1 MRLKTFIS
9 IILLSVGSLFGF
21 NVDSLEVS
29 FVNFYPGSEI
39 YELEGHSVLRLQ
51 YKDSLDVMI
60 SYGMF
65 DYNEPNFVYRFVKG
79 ETDYWVAMI
88 DTDIF
93 VRSYISQGRT
103 ISEHSIIMD
112 SAQKRKLLDLLNV
125 NLLPQN
131 SVYRYNYVKDN
142 CATRPLK
149 MLQDAYGDTIKL
161 QEPENEGAKC
171 RSYRDVMRLY
181 HRNYPWYQFGIDIAL
196 GQGIDYDLTPNE
208 KAFAPIVL
216 EHQLANATMGG
227 KKISGASRLIFEGK
241 DVVLGATPWYATPIF
256 VFSVLFVIVLVITIH
271 DIRKRRVT
279 KWLDAILFSIF
290 GLVGLLLTFLIFISS
305 HEATSP
311 NWLYLWLNPLCLIVP
326 IFIWLKKCKIV
337 VMSYQIANFAFIIVM
352 AIIWPIVGQSGNVAF
367 LPLIGCDLLRSFS
380 YVYIYQKNRNKK

>member
-216 EHQLANATMGG
+216 EHQLANATVGG
-227 KKISGASRLIFEGK
+227 KKISGPGRLIFEGK

-271 DIRKRRVT
+271 DIRTRRVT